1 MRSPRT
7 DHEDASPQIFTPLT
21 SPHTPNYR
29 QRQPLLHRSTTR
41 SPDED
46 DGSPRRD
53 EDRWK
58 KDATTLKQ
66 KRQRQCIIITLLI
79 LIIGYL
85 ITQRLLAKTTIHTT
99 PYPSVPLVPNSP
111 HPPLPDSPTVP
122 VLAHPGFRE
131 YSFSSEAFSDDALL
145 TSFTVYLPSSLKRSD
160 AHKHWSTLSSS
171 DDAYHSYP
179 LVLSLHG
186 RSANA
191 SVECAHW
198 KFYAEAHQWIVVC
211 PTLSTAVRAQYATI
225 DQSVAYLT
233 AVMDSVLG
241 DENEGTTHA
250 SNPSLS
256 LTRLIDRKR
265 ILLTGYSGAGYSLT
279 AFALTRPNYWTAF
292 SARSTNFWQQH
303 FKAKLLPATTQLAVD
318 AYDRGDWQLPIS
330 ARTNTRPS
338 NSHIAE
344 LFWTAMFQA
353 RPFLFQRGEVDHA
366 RVREHLESMHDAF
379 RNFFGARHVQVDVMQ
394 EEKHESRI
402 DNTVQWWAKK
412 HLTMKIGGAKP

>member
-7 DHEDASPQIFTPLT
+7 DHEGVSPQTFTPLS

-29 QRQPLLHRSTTR
+29 QRQPLINRSGSAT
-41 SPDED
+41 SPDD
-46 DGSPRRD
+46 DRQD
-53 EDRWK
+53 DDRWK

-66 KRQRQCIIITLLI
+66 KRQRQCVIITLLT
-79 LIIGYL
+79 LIVGYL
-85 ITQRLLAKTTIHTT
+85 VTQRFLMKTIIHST
-99 PYPSVPLVPNSP
+99 PYPSTPIVPNSP
-111 HPPLPDSPTVP
+111 HPPSPDSPTVP
-122 VLAHPGFRE
+122 IFAHPGFRE
-131 YSFSSEAFSDDALL
+131 YELPSEAFSADGDLK

-160 AHKHWSTLSSS
+160 AHKYWSTLPSS

-179 LVLSLHG
+179 LVFSLHG

-211 PTLSTAVRAQYATI
+211 PTLSTAARAQYTTI
-225 DQSVAYLT
+225 DQSVVYLT

-241 DENEGTTHA
+241 DEHEGVKHA
-250 SNPSLS
+250 STPSLS

-292 SARSTNFWQQH
+292 SARSSNFWKQH
-303 FKAKLLPATTQLAVD
+303 FQAKLLPATTQLAVE
-318 AYDRGDWQLPIS
+318 AYERGEWQLPITAQTS
-330 ARTNTRPS
+330 PRPS

-344 LFWTAMFQA
+344 LFWTTMFEA
-353 RPFLFQRGEVDHA
+353 RPFLFQRGELDHT
-366 RVREHLESMHDAF
+366 RVREHLEAMHDTF
-379 RNFFGARHVQVDVMQ
+379 RNFYGARHVQSEVMQ

-402 DNTVQWWAKK
+402 DNTARWWAKK
-412 HLTMKIGGAKP
+412 HVTMKIAGAKP